1 MFKLKQP
8 VEAFIYK
15 HIQQIKLLAWVG
27 FALLVLA
34 IIAAVAVL
42 ATRSIW
48 VDEATLLTSIYHID
62 FSQVLQPLPFYDQAS
77 PLLPLLFTKLIS
89 LIAGTNI
96 ELFRVLLFAVN
107 IAFAVPLLTCI
118 LKEKGII
125 SAVCLAL
132 VFVAVIY
139 SIGYYFTEIKHYGF
153 EAAAIFLFL
162 YWFVIY
168 IDNQE
173 KALSARLIW
182 IPPFVVYM
190 GFSTLLIAPALLAYI
205 AIDTFLAHQFKPKA
219 WQLAIKKHLKL
230 GFVLALACVV
240 GYIQMKQLTLFQMGN
255 TWSQQIYGHKGISA
269 DISSLY
275 IAFLEAF
282 SPKYLLLVVLS
293 SVLALFLNAK
303 TIVFKLNLFFIS
315 LIMLVVVLKI
325 LGLYPVLS
333 GRHLVWI
340 LPISMLVI
348 ALAIPALLQTK
359 ITLFFTLALVLFAA
373 LGLMVANNVVILS
386 KGLNGEVTSNNDLY
400 LKLSQQP
407 KSDVFVFVAA
417 QASLEIVQMQQ
428 KMPHQFYGLSQLARL
443 SSMKPLANEQAFS
456 DWQFA
461 QMPQTKAFLMIISHS
476 HPIQQEPAN
485 FKIKALR
492 ATLKKNNCDYIS
504 LYQGIKVQL
513 LRVNCK

>member
-8 VEAFIYK
+8 VEAFNYK
-15 HIQQIKLLAWVG
+15 YMQQITLFAWLGFVLLI
-27 FALLVLA
+27 LA
-34 IIAAVAVL
+34 VVAAVAVL

-77 PLLPLLFTKLIS
+77 PVLPLVFTKLIA

-96 ELFRVLLFAVN
+96 ALFRVLLFTVN
-107 IAFAVPLLTCI
+107 IAFAAPLLIHI
-118 LKEKGII
+118 LKEKGVI
-125 SAVCLAL
+125 SAGCLTL
-132 VFVAVIY
+132 TFVAVIY
-139 SIGYYFTEIKHYGF
+139 SIGYYFSEIKHYGF
-153 EAAAIFLFL
+153 EAAAVFLFL

-219 WQLAIKKHLKL
+219 WQLSIKKHLKL
-230 GFVLALACVV
+230 GIVLALACVV

-255 TWSQQIYGHKGISA
+255 TWSQQIYGHKGLSA

-275 IAFLEAF
+275 IAFVEAF
-282 SPKYLLLVVLS
+282 SLKYLYLVVLS

-315 LIMLVVVLKI
+315 LIMLIVVLKI

-340 LPISMLVI
+340 LPISMLLI

-359 ITLFFTLALVLFAA
+359 IPLFFTLALVLFAA
-373 LGLMVANNVVILS
+373 LGLMVANNVVILG

-417 QASLEIVQMQQ
+417 QASLEIDQMQH
-428 KMPHQFYGLSQLARL
+428 KMPHQFYGLSQSERL

-461 QMPQTKAFLMIISHS
+461 QMPQTKAFLMIISHDK
-476 HPIQQEPAN
+476 ELDAAPAS
-485 FKIKALR
+485 KRVLALR
-492 ATLKKNNCDYIS
+492 STLAKNKCVYESIYSGKD
-504 LYQGIKVQL
+504 VQL
-513 LRVNCK
+513 LNVNCH